1 MPPHSRK
8 RRKRRSSQQSIDKLS
23 QFIEKTSI
31 PATLPSINK
40 DRSIS
45 HENNEVKSQRI
56 ERIANSPRRLAKTA
70 AWSNKNK
77 LASDFHS
84 KTQTL
89 TKMKDGSEKTDAD
102 GNYVSPRRKSVS
114 ERFQMI
120 QHKVGTMGAL
130 QNGGA
135 RRRASIR
142 IEEKPLSQEQRRS
155 ILDKIGS
162 LDVLS
167 DDAKDKFADAL
178 QARVYGKGEKIIEEG
193 EIGAEFYII
202 EIGKVEVTRSD
213 PINYGQEKVLA
224 KLGNHDFFGEIALL
238 VDAPRSATVRTL
250 ETTTVLY
257 AGRDIFQKLMSP
269 IQESVSK
276 TRKNELMNAVLTNV
290 SLFNPLTPLEQ
301 RKLIDVMGNAQYK
314 EGDVICRQGDIGNS
328 MYIILEGAVKVMI
341 PTGKND
347 DDDDDND
354 DDNDDNDNNG
364 NKGKKKSFR
373 HMKKKEVFRY
383 HRFGYF
389 GELALVNADSK
400 RTADCV
406 AVGDCKC
413 LFLHRIHFN
422 SCPRLAEAIG
432 LKNMFQGFGSRKQVE
447 SDNAEVRKMRRR
459 QSFVSTKG
467 SGDEEDE
474 DEEAD
479 ANGSTKSSRAG
490 SPKGS
495 PSGSPR
501 SRRGSTSSFDD
512 NENEGLMSAFN
523 FNKKSTN
530 RSRSNSKIMGMFGG
544 GAGGKMSLKS
554 KVQSMIKKKRTS
566 DFMAL
571 VHEAIQKKKELRANL
586 CTPVIERVHV
596 KPELMDRF
604 TEISS
609 KIDWIDREN
618 GADDL
623 MKHVRIAL
631 STLPVQRTEEQVG
644 LIYTVIENLNVWNTM
659 CVKKNDFKVF

>member
-347 DDDDDND
+347 DDDDDTTMITTIMTTMAI
-354 DDNDDNDNNG
+354 
-364 NKGKKKSFR
+364 K
-373 HMKKKEVFRY
+373 
-383 HRFGYF
+383 
-389 GELALVNADSK
+389 AK
-400 RTADCV
+400 R
-406 AVGDCKC
+406 
-413 LFLHRIHFN
+413 
-422 SCPRLAEAIG
+422 
-432 LKNMFQGFGSRKQVE
+432 
-447 SDNAEVRKMRRR
+447 
-459 QSFVSTKG
+459 
-467 SGDEEDE
+467 
-474 DEEAD
+474 
-479 ANGSTKSSRAG
+479 
-490 SPKGS
+490 
-495 PSGSPR
+495 
-501 SRRGSTSSFDD
+501 
-512 NENEGLMSAFN
+512 
-523 FNKKSTN
+523 
-530 RSRSNSKIMGMFGG
+530 
-544 GAGGKMSLKS
+544 
-554 KVQSMIKKKRTS
+554 KVLDI
-566 DFMAL
+566 
-571 VHEAIQKKKELRANL
+571 
-586 CTPVIERVHV
+586 
-596 KPELMDRF
+596 
-604 TEISS
+604 
-609 KIDWIDREN
+609 
-618 GADDL
+618 
-623 MKHVRIAL
+623 
-631 STLPVQRTEEQVG
+631 
-644 LIYTVIENLNVWNTM
+644 
-659 CVKKNDFKVF
+659 